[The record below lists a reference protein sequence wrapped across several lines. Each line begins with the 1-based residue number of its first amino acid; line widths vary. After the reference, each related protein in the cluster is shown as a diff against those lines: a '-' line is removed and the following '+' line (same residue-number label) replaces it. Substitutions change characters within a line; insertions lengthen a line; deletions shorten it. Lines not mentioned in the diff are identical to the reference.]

1 MAEYVQALFGP
12 SSTLIEKMALHTAA
26 FSKDWRTMMK
36 IFFMSVT
43 AALLVSTSAQAQT
56 SPAPT
61 SDKTALPS
69 TAPLVAPAPAGKGA
83 RVMMLRWFTSDV
95 TRAEKFYQA
104 VFDMTTVQR
113 MGDNVRI
120 MMFPGGAMPGMILV
134 QSSDPKRL
142 RGSFIAQVADVKAT
156 LAVAAA
162 NGGKLLNTQF
172 SQNIQGQQAS
182 SSHFEDADSNVIELL
197 QIRAAGK

>member
-1 MAEYVQALFGP
+1 
-12 SSTLIEKMALHTAA
+12 
-26 FSKDWRTMMK
+26 
-36 IFFMSVT
+36 MSV
-43 AALLVSTSAQAQT
+43 AATLLFSASAQAQT

-61 SDKTALPS
+61 SDKIPLPS
-69 TAPLVAPAPAGKGA
+69 AAPLVAPAPAGKGA

-95 TRAEKFYQA
+95 ARAEKFYQA

-156 LAVAAA
+156 LAIAAA

-172 SQNIQGQQAS
+172 SQNIHGQQAS
-182 SSHFEDADSNVIELL
+182 SSHFEDADGNVIELL